1 MKPTI
6 LLTGGSGQLGGE
18 LLPRLQRLARVVAPD
33 RSEMDLRKPGDIR
46 RMISE
51 IRPQLIVNAAADTAV
66 DQAETDESAAR
77 TINADAPGVLAADA
91 KKIGAA
97 VIHFSTDYVFDGSKR
112 APYKESDA
120 PNPLNAYGRTKL
132 AGEEAI
138 RGSGVPHMILRTSW
152 LYATRGKNFVLTILR
167 LATERQE
174 LRVVFDQ
181 TGAPTCSADLAV
193 AIQKI
198 VSRFFSARAN
208 LDAFHRVAGTYH
220 ATASGAT
227 SWHEFA
233 KAILEQA
240 KQNTGTSW
248 VQAVTRGRAFSA
260 TQVIPIRSDQFGA
273 PPPPPPYSVLSNDK
287 LQSTFGIVLPD
298 WREQLRSCFTAELPR
313 LNPVSQLTSF

>member
-1 MKPTI
+1 MKPNI

-18 LLPRLQRLARVVAPD
+18 LLPRLQQLARIVAPN
-33 RSEMDLRKPGDIR
+33 RSEMDLRKPSDIR

-51 IRPQLIVNAAADTAV
+51 VRPQVIVNAAAYTAV
-66 DQAETDESAAR
+66 DQAETDEPAAR
-77 TINADAPGVLAADA
+77 AINVDAPEVLAETAT
-91 KKIGAA
+91 KIGAA

-120 PNPLNAYGRTKL
+120 PSPLNAYGRTKL

-138 RGSGVPHMILRTSW
+138 RASGVPHLIFRTSW

-174 LRVVFDQ
+174 LRIVFDQ

-198 VSRFFSARAN
+198 LSKFLSEQTKSDVFR
-208 LDAFHRVAGTYH
+208 RVAGTYH
-220 ATASGAT
+220 ATAGGAT

-233 KAILEQA
+233 KTILEQA
-240 KQNTGTSW
+240 KRDSSIGW
-248 VQAVTRGRAFSA
+248 VQAVTKSRAFCA
-260 TQVIPIRSDQFGA
+260 TQVTPISSAQFGA
-273 PPPPPPYSVLSNDK
+273 PARRPP
-287 LQSTFGIVLPD
+287 
-298 WREQLRSCFTAELPR
+298 
-313 LNPVSQLTSF
+313 